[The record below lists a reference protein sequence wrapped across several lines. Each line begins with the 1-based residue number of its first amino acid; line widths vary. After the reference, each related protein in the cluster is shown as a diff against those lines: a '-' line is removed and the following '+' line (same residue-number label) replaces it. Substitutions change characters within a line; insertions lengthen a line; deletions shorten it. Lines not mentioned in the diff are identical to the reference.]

1 MTDEDQVRAMIALW
15 SQADA
20 DKDVEGFA
28 ALFTEDGVY
37 RGRRGV
43 SRGHEALRKNLADRI
58 AVNPPDRE
66 TMHLFY
72 EGRVDVSGDK
82 ATAVTPYIGYGRIGS
97 SPWEVMSIG
106 RFHCDLVRQNDRWY
120 FTDVENRSIGA
131 PGGPAPPPRLNSVP
145 GRRRRCACPRRHQLL
160 RSTGSPGPQQGTRV
174 TATT

>member
-58 AVNPPDRE
+58 AVNPADRE

-72 EGRVDVSGDK
+72 EGRVEVSGDK

-106 RFHCDLVRQNDRWY
+106 RFHCDLVRQGDRWY

-131 PGGPAPPPRLNSVP
+131 PGGPAT
-145 GRRRRCACPRRHQLL
+145 ARHH
-160 RSTGSPGPQQGTRV
+160 PHV
-174 TATT
+174 